1 MSLRVTGDDF
11 NAPTNPHLSS
21 FGGFSNG
28 DRINTAIVKH
38 GGVSVSVTGFGGTVT
53 ENSNLANT
61 KGFRIK
67 CYDSLTTTG
76 VRFNPTDWNATTL
89 KFTTNDYFVLIYSD
103 SPLQHHFAKI
113 TEVKTE
119 DLIGDAFEF
128 EPKLGNEIPKDT
140 KFIIFQVTQ
149 NTDIVALS
157 LGLLQD
163 TALTPNQED
172 QPARNIA
179 VARPS
184 FYFYDGLDKEKELD
198 HNTKYFAM
206 RESGTSNSF
215 TLSSSDP
222 SITFVTVQD
231 FGKTVIDYSKFTHR
245 VKLTDKLRDLDA
257 AQSTNYTSNENYSA
271 TADTTNYNL
280 TYVNA
285 RRISDDEINSP
296 TYTGPTRYLHYD
308 FSPTKSNLLYN
319 AYDHIN
325 TESIDGKGGFSETSI
340 IDNAR
345 IIPRKIK
352 EFSAYRVRHNIH
364 RGDLNEFFPLKATYD
379 SSTSAF
385 VFSFETEYDLETVLN
400 IGDEV
405 KLGNKILIVN
415 SFGTLS
421 GTTQT
426 ITFQNDTSNPYAR
439 GEDDGV
445 FTAQTVSPSSGE
457 VLHRRAY
464 NANDGTLMLNT
475 HLLNGRFSK
484 MYVSF
489 TSLNHEGRFASVTA
503 CDAVK
508 NMLTLSFDDDSY
520 NTNPLSFT
528 KEQYQLFIERFNG
541 EIESIESKK
550 ENGQSIVEIKG
561 RDKFNKLLSP
571 IVNLN
576 TLFSED
582 IIYSSN
588 SPYNKLGNIKSGNT
602 YTVALGDTEIDT
614 GIVAGVSFF
623 DNYPVAGT
631 RLFGANG
638 YVGEVIGLSFHAS
651 INRKLIITPA
661 ITELNSEALY
671 MDIEKNYVLTKALGS
686 NALATNKPSSL
697 TGAANRGFVFTAGNK
712 IKSIRKSAATTS
724 SNTTVTVSD
733 TSDLLVGMEVKE
745 HAFIPIG
752 ATIVSIDSD
761 TTFTISSAATSNF
774 TADAVF
780 FGGEDTPLIGTS
792 QNTNEGA
799 VGYAINSPSS
809 ISNDFAFQTLLK
821 DEHGSAG
828 KSSFDTVNTLIDFE
842 IVSTAKKD
850 NITEI
855 ELAPYIPITLG
866 RKTDYHFTNEDNTFT
881 AAGAVSVLH
890 GSNTF
895 DSLVSTNYSTYDLKR
910 DDLIFVGNSS
920 STTTTGTKTF
930 VGKITS
936 FVVETYSNAG
946 GTTIHEQKIRLDRAV
961 HAFTVGEKLYVGTK
975 KTNDLIFINGKHMWG
990 GKINILP
997 HPKSFNSISI
1007 TNKTNRGL
1015 VPLNLEELTGGRD
1028 YSRSY
1033 GQFYYKSKDFI
1044 TGNFLTDNRS
1054 IANTNDVVVPKLYDN
1069 RSKLNYFTSNYQ
1081 FKPNIASENLNEF
1094 DKTLS
1099 TYRTLPF
1106 DLRGLTTSYGASS
1119 TFRRIHD
1126 NENDVF
1132 IKTIASDLLEAQ
1144 FSNNDE
1150 SASRLFIYTIGD
1162 ILPYSSLRKDSIFNV
1177 DNKFNLSKY
1186 NLFLIENKEQKDSSL
1201 NTTNRLSLTDSNYQ
1215 TVDFSTDID
1224 ISNLKRF
1231 GLMRLTELTFD
1242 FMFNRVNPEKP
1253 IKREIKDTIY
1263 SSILGW
1269 EKVTLAG
1276 AGAISSIAKNSGNTA
1291 DIITFSSNQTLDD
1304 FDFLFDS
1311 TSGHLIGNV
1320 AIGAGNGSNSLNP
1333 ASPKTAFELVDFA
1346 NFTRKNSGGFT
1357 ATAPQNAV
1365 KYKFTVIDV
1374 DGRNRVDTFA
1384 RVGNG
1389 RLHPLKCAIV
1399 PSDTGYGD
1407 DSNDWLYKYARNVAF
1422 PANANDEIYLPF
1434 VNDEQ
1439 SDFAEIDATD
1449 LTDLFFFTNLFPHLN
1464 NNLYYGML
1472 GVSLD
1477 RFSIEDG
1484 GASQVEVGATTG
1496 VLKNTNTVNH
1506 LGSITAFSTKH
1517 FTIES
1522 DTHFKEF
1529 ENRFDEEA
1537 TIGADFTTSKPY
1549 AVDGSYMVFKPR
1561 LCIPSYTQA
1570 STTQGNTTLT
1580 VADSSVLSSGMT
1592 VSGVGIPSGT
1602 KISSITNATTI
1613 VLDTSATDSATKDL
1627 TFTYT
1632 INETNSGSSNG
1643 TVYEYDLKLNG
1654 IQNQFL
1660 KLTDITGCYLA
1671 IESGKHT
1678 DGTTITGSTL
1688 SSGKRMN
1695 NVVPSNLIYVI
1706 SHEVNSS
1713 DASLHNIVTDT
1724 TLSTNS
1730 AYRILQPNETC
1741 IYDFFPEKIL
1751 LNTLS
1756 SSYTKIPNSNQ
1767 VYNLKQ
1773 DYTSRKGM
1781 QKEAGNTTE
1790 NEGILSM
1797 FVLVDTDK
1805 QSTDNHLVLR
1815 DSKNFMQTNFPNGDY
1830 NLYFSDGDENK
1841 KITVTSANSE
1851 NFSSFTLSEGFNGK
1865 GIVSVSET
1873 FTVTSRQELKISPDR
1888 ACIGTTV
1895 SVGLEGEDLINEL
1908 LETEE
1913 IQFQTTGTDT
1923 PMFLAPNYQGVDLYS
1938 AINYILDKKDM
1949 KILEEND
1956 VFKIAPE
1963 DENEYYTD
1971 ITIDDSG
1978 DYLISEFEKQ
1988 TTLFDFFN
1996 EIIVYGSSHKATRK
2010 DIRSINSRGRKT
2022 LEVVDG
2028 TLLTQEEVDKR
2039 ATKLLRIHSRFNQ
2052 KLSFTMQNKG
2062 INQLRV
2068 GDIVT
2073 VSLPRE
2079 NIETGEFIVLEM
2091 EHQLTGFIKLQ
2102 LGRYT
2107 KDLSDIFS
2115 ELLIASKETKSALR
2129 SADLTSNEVSFNF
2142 LNTLNTK
2149 ELKLLV
2155 RKREASGGRTLGFG
2169 TALGFTAKL
2178 GFTGGATI
2186 TITDLLEE
2194 DLA

>member
-1 MSLRVTGDDF
+1 MSLNIQGDDF
-11 NAPTNPHLSS
+11 NAPTNPQLISTTAD
-21 FGGFSNG
+21 FSDG
-28 DRINTAIVKH
+28 DRIYTAIVKH
-38 GGVSVSVTGFGGTVT
+38 GGVSVSITGFGGTVT

-61 KGFRIK
+61 KGFTIK

-76 VRFNPTDWNATTL
+76 VRFNPTDWDSATQT
-89 KFTTNDYFVLIYSD
+89 FTTNDYFVLLYSD
-103 SPLQHHFAKI
+103 SPFQHHFAKI

-157 LGLLQD
+157 LGMLQD
-163 TALTPNQED
+163 DDAELED
-172 QPARNIA
+172 ELARRMS
-179 VARPS
+179 VARPL
-184 FYFYDGLDKEKELD
+184 FYFYEGLDKEKELD
-198 HNTKYFAM
+198 HNTKYYAM
-206 RESGTSNSF
+206 RECGTANTY
-215 TLSSSDP
+215 TLDNTDP
-222 SITFVTVQD
+222 SRTFVTIQD
-231 FGKTVIDYSKFTHR
+231 FGKTVIDYSKFSHR

-257 AQSTNYTSNENYSA
+257 VGTATNEGLTGLTSDNTDYDAS
-271 TADTTNYNL
+271 YR
-280 TYVNA
+280 NA
-285 RRISDDEINSP
+285 RRIADDEINSP
-296 TYTGPTRYLHYD
+296 TYTGPIRYLHYD
-308 FSPTKSNLLYN
+308 FSPTKSNVLYN
-319 AYDHIN
+319 VYDHTN
-325 TESIDGKGGFSETSI
+325 TESIDGKGGFSETSVL
-340 IDNAR
+340 DNAR

-352 EFSAYRVRHNIH
+352 EFYAYRARHNIH
-364 RGDLNEFFPLKATYD
+364 RGDFNAFFPLKATYD
-379 SSTSAF
+379 SSTSST
-385 VFSFETEYDLETVLN
+385 VFSFETEYDLGTVLN
-400 IGDEV
+400 VGDEV
-405 KLGNKILIVN
+405 KLGDEILVVN

-426 ITFQNDTSNPYAR
+426 ITFQNSGGGSPLPYAR
-439 GEDDGV
+439 TELEGA
-445 FTAQTVSPSSGE
+445 FTAQSITPTSGGI
-457 VLHRRAY
+457 LYRRAY
-464 NANDGTLMLNT
+464 NATDKTLLLDT

-489 TSLNHEGRFASVTA
+489 ISHNHIDRFATVTA
-503 CDAVK
+503 CDATK
-508 NMLTLSFDDDSY
+508 GMITLAFDDDSY
-520 NTNPLSFT
+520 NSNPLSFT
-528 KEQYQLFIERFNG
+528 KGQYQLFIERFNG

-588 SPYNKLGNIKSGNT
+588 SPYNKLEELNSGDT
-602 YTVALGDTEIDT
+602 HTISLGDTQIDLDVLVT
-614 GIVAGVSFF
+614 NTSVLEGRVYAGVK
-623 DNYPVAGT
+623 
-631 RLFGANG
+631 LFGPNG
-638 YVGEVIGLSFHAS
+638 YVGEITNLSFHTS
-651 INRKLIITPA
+651 STKRRLIITPA

-671 MDIEKNYVLTKALGS
+671 IDTQKNYVLTKALGS

-697 TGAANRGFVFTAGNK
+697 TGAANKGLIFTAGNK
-712 IKSIRKSAATTS
+712 IKSIRKSATTTT
-724 SNTTVTVSD
+724 SNTTVTVTD
-733 TSDLLVGMEVKE
+733 TSDLAVGMEVKE
-745 HAFIPIG
+745 HTFIPIG

-761 TTFTISSAATSNF
+761 TTFTISSAATFNF

-780 FGGEDTPLIGTS
+780 FGGEDASLIGTS
-792 QNTNEGA
+792 QNTEEGA
-799 VGYAINSPSS
+799 IGYAINSPSS
-809 ISNDFAFQTLLK
+809 ILNDFAFQTLLK
-821 DEHGSAG
+821 DEHGNAG

-842 IVSTAKKD
+842 IVSTSKKD

-936 FVVETYSNAG
+936 FVVETYEDAG

-961 HAFTVGEKLYVGTK
+961 HAFTVGEKLYIGTK
-975 KTNDLIFINGKHMWG
+975 KTNDLVFINGKHMWG

-997 HPKSFNSISI
+997 HPKSFDTIS
-1007 TNKTNRGL
+1007 TTDKTNRGL

-1033 GQFYYKSKDFI
+1033 GQFYYKSKDLI

-1054 IANTNDVVVPKLYDN
+1054 IANTSDVVVPKLYDN
-1069 RSKLNYFTSNYQ
+1069 RSKLNYLTSNYQ
-1081 FKPNIASENLNEF
+1081 FKPNIVSENLNEF

-1099 TYRTLPF
+1099 TYRTIPF
-1106 DLRGLTTSYGASS
+1106 DLRGLTTPYGASAN
-1119 TFRRIHD
+1119 FRRIHD
-1126 NENDVF
+1126 NEDDVF
-1132 IKTIASDLLEAQ
+1132 IKTGVADLLEAQ
-1144 FSNNDE
+1144 YNNNDE
-1150 SASRLFIYTIGD
+1150 SASRLFLYTIGD

-1201 NTTNRLSLTDSNYQ
+1201 GTTNRLSLTDSNYQ
-1215 TVDFSTDID
+1215 TIDFSTDIV

-1242 FMFNRVNPEKP
+1242 FMFNKVNPEKP
-1253 IKREIKDTIY
+1253 IKREIKDAVY
-1263 SSILGW
+1263 SDIVGW
-1269 EKVTLAG
+1269 EKVNLAG
-1276 AGAISSIAKNSGNTA
+1276 SGAISSIAKNLGNTA
-1291 DIITFSSNQTLDD
+1291 DIITFSSTQTLADG
-1304 FDFLFDS
+1304 DFLFDS
-1311 TSGHLIGNV
+1311 TSGHLIGIV
-1320 AIGAGNGSNSLNP
+1320 ASGAGATG
-1333 ASPKTAFELVDFA
+1333 TAFELTDFA
-1346 NFTRKNSGGFT
+1346 HFTRKNSGGFT
-1357 ATAPQNAV
+1357 GTAPQNAV
-1365 KYKFTVIDV
+1365 KYNFTNITLR
-1374 DGRNRVDTFA
+1374 GRNRVDSFA
-1384 RVGNG
+1384 KIDNG
-1389 RLHPLKCAIV
+1389 RIHPLKCAIV
-1399 PSDTGYGD
+1399 PSDSTYGD
-1407 DSNDWLYKYARNVAF
+1407 DNDDWLYEYARNVAF

-1434 VNDEQ
+1434 V
-1439 SDFAEIDATD
+1439 SGHYPDFAQITATD
-1449 LTDLFFFTNLFPHLN
+1449 LTDLYFFTNLFPHLN

-1484 GASQVEVGATTG
+1484 GASPVEVGATTG
-1496 VLKNTNTVNH
+1496 VLKNTNTVEH
-1506 LGSITAFSTKH
+1506 VDGTGTSTKPYSTKH

-1522 DTHFKEF
+1522 DVHFKEF
-1529 ENRFDEEA
+1529 QSKFDA
-1537 TIGADFTTSKPY
+1537 VAGISADFKTSKPY

-1561 LCIPSYTQA
+1561 LIT
-1570 STTQGNTTLT
+1570 N
-1580 VADSSVLSSGMT
+1580 T
-1592 VSGVGIPSGT
+1592 VS
-1602 KISSITNATTI
+1602 SSSPHNQ
-1613 VLDTSATDSATKDL
+1613 TSS
-1627 TFTYT
+1627 
-1632 INETNSGSSNG
+1632 NSSNG
-1643 TVYEYDLKLNG
+1643 TVYEYDFDVTG
-1654 IQNQFL
+1654 SQNQFL
-1660 KLTDITGCYLA
+1660 RLTDITGCYLA
-1671 IESGKHT
+1671 IENGKHT
-1678 DGTTITGSTL
+1678 DGTAITGSTAT
-1688 SSGKRMN
+1688 SGKRMN
-1695 NVVPSNLIYVI
+1695 NVIPDALVYVI

-1713 DASLHNIVTDT
+1713 NADSHKIVTDT
-1724 TLSTNS
+1724 TLSS
-1730 AYRILQPNETC
+1730 DSEYRILQPNETC
-1741 IYDFFPEKIL
+1741 IYDFFPDKIL

-1756 SSYTKIPNSNQ
+1756 SSYTKVPENNR
-1767 VYNLKQ
+1767 VYDMKQ
-1773 DYTSRKGM
+1773 DYTSREGVDKD
-1781 QKEAGNTTE
+1781 AGSTTS
-1790 NEGILSM
+1790 NEGVLSM

-1841 KITVTSANSE
+1841 KITVTSANSQ
-1851 NFSSFTLSEGFNGK
+1851 NFSSFTLGEGFNGK

-1908 LETEE
+1908 LETEG

-1923 PMFLAPNYQGVDLYS
+1923 PMYLAPNYQGVDLYS
-1938 AINYILDKKDM
+1938 AINYILDRKDM
-1949 KILEEND
+1949 KIVEEND

-1963 DENEYYTD
+1963 DENEYYTN
-1971 ITIDDSG
+1971 IVINDSG
-1978 DYLISEFEKQ
+1978 DYLISEFDKQ
-1988 TTLFDFFN
+1988 TTLFDFYN

-2010 DIRSINSRGRKT
+2010 DIRSINKRGRKT

-2028 TLLTQEEVDKR
+2028 TLLTQEEADKR

-2079 NIETGEFIVLEM
+2079 NIETGQFIVLEM
-2091 EHQLTGFIKLQ
+2091 EHQLVGFIKLQ

-2129 SADLTSNEVSFNF
+2129 SADLVANEISFNF
-2142 LNTLNTK
+2142 LDTLNTK

-2155 RKREASGGRTLGFG
+2155 RKREASGGMTLGFG
-2169 TALGFTAKL
+2169 TALGFTAEL
-2178 GFTGGATI
+2178 GFSGGATI
-2186 TITDLLEE
+2186 TITDLVEE